1 MNRENISNV
10 NTSEYIP
17 NHVTKWCILISPL
30 TNPIKHFDNK
40 NYICGRKIDQVCESI
55 FKLENSDIFGLGR
68 NLCQVENDEID
79 NSTSAVDFCQIDG
92 TSDANEE
99 QQVDHLRELT
109 NRIIGAW
116 TVTYTN
122 MMKEYTALK
131 NEKNIDN
138 NLSRKLWYN
147 KWHRNIFRL
156 LEEIDKIIFDN
167 SYSMYEKEY
176 HSYLLLNEANHYF
189 RFFLDEVN
197 REAEGRNE
205 SEYDNELM

>member
-1 MNRENISNV
+1 MV
-10 NTSEYIP
+10 
-17 NHVTKWCILISPL
+17 
-30 TNPIKHFDNK
+30 NPIKHFDNK
-40 NYICGRKIDQVCESI
+40 NYICGRKIDQGCESI
-55 FKLENSDIFGLGR
+55 FKLENSAIFGIGR
-68 NLCQVENDEID
+68 NLCQVENDETD
-79 NSTSAVDFCQIDG
+79 NSTSAVDFRQIDG
-92 TSDANEE
+92 TSDVNEE
-99 QQVDHLRELT
+99 QHVDQLRELT
-109 NRIIGAW
+109 KRIMGAW

-122 MMKEYTALK
+122 MTKEYTALI

-156 LEEIDKIIFDN
+156 LKEIDEIIFDN

-176 HSYLLLNEANHYF
+176 HSYLLLNEANHSF

-205 SEYDNELM
+205 SWYDNE